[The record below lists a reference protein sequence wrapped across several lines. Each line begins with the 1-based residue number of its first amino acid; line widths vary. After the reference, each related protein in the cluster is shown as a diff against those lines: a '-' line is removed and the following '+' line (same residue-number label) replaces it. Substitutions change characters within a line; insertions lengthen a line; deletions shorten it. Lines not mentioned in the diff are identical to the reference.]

1 MQITLNKIPFDV
13 KPVEGNLRAV
23 LLSDPTII
31 RGAVRPVWA
40 WDMAERKGRY
50 LVPVTQ
56 DKALLLPSGVTVFVS
71 KAATNGAGPHKA
83 DGPTAKMAERFL
95 AAVGAK
101 NFGQVSGAFARV
113 LGVPQ
118 KKLPFET
125 FQPLNDK
132 CSYTVLM
139 QTEFSVLEL
148 ENAGRNLSAY
158 IFVPGLVSFLHT
170 TQAPVEGSP
179 IPGSIR
185 PGFVLPPP
193 TQAALSM
200 RRLAVARR
208 LTEMQAELGATKPNE
223 LPPEDPRRNVI
234 AKLGA
239 EWRVLQPKKNAPKAA

>member
-13 KPVEGNLRAV
+13 KPVEGNLRTV
-23 LLSDPTII
+23 LLSDPTVT

-40 WDMAERKGRY
+40 WDQAERKGRF
-50 LVPVTQ
+50 LVPVTP
-56 DKALLLPSGVTVFVS
+56 DKALPLPSGVTVFVA
-71 KAATNGAGPHKA
+71 KAGTNGAGPLKA
-83 DGPTAKMAERFL
+83 EGPTAKMAERFL

-132 CSYTVLM
+132 GSYTVLM
-139 QTEFSVLEL
+139 QTEFSVLEI

-158 IFVPGLVSFLHT
+158 LFVPGLVSFSHAVKEPIEG
-170 TQAPVEGSP
+170 APL
-179 IPGSIR
+179 PGSIR

-200 RRLAVARR
+200 RRMAVARR
-208 LTEMQAELGATKPNE
+208 LTEMQAELGETKPNE
-223 LPPEDPRRNVI
+223 LPAEDPRRSVI

-239 EWRVLQPKKNAPKAA
+239 EWKVLQPKAKAA

>member
-1 MQITLNKIPFDV
+1 MQITLNKVPFDV
-13 KPVEGNLRAV
+13 KPVEGSLRTV
-23 LLSDPTII
+23 LLSDPTVI

-40 WDMAERKGRY
+40 WDHAERKGRF

-56 DKALLLPSGVTVFVS
+56 DKALPLPSGVTVFVPRTG
-71 KAATNGAGPHKA
+71 TNGAGPQKA
-83 DGPTAKMAERFL
+83 EGPTAKMAERFL

-132 CSYTVLM
+132 GSYTVLM

-158 IFVPGLVSFLHT
+158 IFVPGLVSFSH
-170 TQAPVEGSP
+170 AVKEPIEGAAL
-179 IPGSIR
+179 PGSIR

-200 RRLAVARR
+200 RRIAVARR
-208 LTEMQAELGATKPNE
+208 LTEMQAELGETKPNE
-223 LPPEDPRRNVI
+223 LATDDPRRNVI

-239 EWRVLQPKKNAPKAA
+239 EWKVLQPKKAAQAA